1 MENCQAPKTQM
12 IFFQAKNF
20 PIELPPRDP
29 PHPEMVSALWESL
42 KNGSKPDTPTD
53 YFGYNFLQKEAQQAI
68 PKMIRNRAGN

>member
-1 MENCQAPKTQM
+1 M
-12 IFFQAKNF
+12 
-20 PIELPPRDP
+20 PPRDP